1 MVLEKY
7 TITVV
12 GAYSLPR
19 WYERLEKQV
28 EARALSIEDM
38 RDMRD
43 AQWRCT
49 QAALADQETAGIDV
63 VNGGEMHRRQNNRH
77 APPNAMLN
85 FFWQKIPGFEKDP
98 TAEYGLVTRPR
109 NITP

>member
-1 MVLEKY
+1 MALEKY
-7 TITVV
+7 TTTVV

-19 WYERLEKQV
+19 WYETLEKQV

-38 RDMRD
+38 RD

-49 QAALADQETAGIDV
+49 QGALLDQEVAGIDI

-77 APPNAMLN
+77 APR
-85 FFWQKIPGFEKDP
+85 
-98 TAEYGLVTRPR
+98 TRCSTSFGRRYPDSKR
-109 NITP
+109 I